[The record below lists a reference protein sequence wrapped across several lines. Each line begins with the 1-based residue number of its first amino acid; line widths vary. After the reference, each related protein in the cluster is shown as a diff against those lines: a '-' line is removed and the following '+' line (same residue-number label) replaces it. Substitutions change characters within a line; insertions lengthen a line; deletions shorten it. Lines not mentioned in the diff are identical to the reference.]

1 MKLNNVQETIVRC
14 RISRTKFY
22 EEVAAGRLGSVKVG
36 RRRLIPDSAIDAW
49 ISDRMAEAL
58 ESGDLRP
65 EHLGTADAA

>member
-1 MKLNNVQETIVRC
+1 MQLNTVQEAILRC
-14 RISRTKFY
+14 RISRSKFY

-36 RRRLIPDSAIDAW
+36 RRRLIPDSAIDTW
-49 ISDRMAEAL
+49 IADRMAEAI